1 MRQHV
6 PGRQLLRGGEMRDA
20 RLQRELRERRAV
32 LRKYVLRRRAVVL
45 RGFCWA
51 GLRLAQLLGAVARAG
66 SGAARRRPI
75 PFEELSDQQTRN
87 LRRRGCGNDG
97 AGLAK
102 ILLLE
107 LSNSLE
113 VCA

>member
-6 PGRQLLRGGEMRDA
+6 PGRQLLRCGEMRDA
-20 RLQRELRERRAV
+20 SMHRELRERRAV
-32 LRKYVLRRRAVVL
+32 LRKCVLRRNASVL
-45 RGFCWA
+45 QRFCWT

-66 SGAARRRPI
+66 SGATRQRPI
-75 PFEELSDQQTRN
+75 PFEELSDQQTRD
-87 LRRRGCGNDG
+87 LGRRGCGNDG
-97 AGLAK
+97 AGLTK

-113 VCA
+113 VRA